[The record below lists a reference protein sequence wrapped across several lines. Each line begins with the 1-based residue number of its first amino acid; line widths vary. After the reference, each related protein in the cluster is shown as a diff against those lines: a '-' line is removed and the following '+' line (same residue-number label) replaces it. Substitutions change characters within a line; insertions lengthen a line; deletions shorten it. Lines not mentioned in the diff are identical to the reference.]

1 MIVTITMNPA
11 IDKSTSVEALLP
23 EKKMRCDSVVFEA
36 GGGGVNISKA
46 IKKLGGESLCIFPAG
61 GANGRLL
68 EEFLT
73 ELEISY
79 KSVSIKDQTR
89 ESFTVNEHKTHAQYR
104 FVLPGPTL
112 SAEETN
118 ACLEIIEQLD
128 PTPEFIIASGSLP
141 PGVPDDFFSRLA
153 AISKA
158 LDAKCI
164 IDTSG
169 TPLKRAADEGVYLL
183 KPNLGELCSLA
194 NTTHLELHEIDDAA
208 MSIVRKGNCEAMV
221 VSLGPSGALLVTQDG
236 YEHIPAPTVKK
247 NTTVGAGD
255 SMVAGMVYK
264 LAQKRPL
271 LEVARFGVACGTAA
285 TMTSGTQLFNVED
298 VHRLYNWIESYSEEH
313 RLNFDDKQ

>member
-23 EKKMRCDSVVFEA
+23 EKKLRCDEVIREA
-36 GGGGVNISKA
+36 GGGGINVSRA
-46 IKKLGGESLCIFPAG
+46 IKKLGGESLCIFPSG
-61 GANGRLL
+61 GVNGKLL

-73 ELEISY
+73 RLEINY
-79 KSVSIKDQTR
+79 KSVSIKDETR

-112 SAEETN
+112 SVEETA
-118 ACLEIIEQLD
+118 ACIKLIEQLD
-128 PTPEFIIASGSLP
+128 PAPEFIIASGSLP
-141 PGVPDDFFSRLA
+141 PGVPDDFFRSLA
-153 AISKA
+153 AMSKS
-158 LDAKCI
+158 LGAKCI

-169 TPLKRAADEGVYLL
+169 APLKSAADEGVYLL
-183 KPNLGELCSLA
+183 KPNLSELCSLA
-194 NTTHLELHEIDDAA
+194 NTSHLEMKEVDDAA
-208 MSIVRKGNCEAMV
+208 MSVINKGNCEAMV
-221 VSLGPSGALLVTQDG
+221 VSLGPSGALLVTADG

-285 TMTSGTQLFNVED
+285 TMTAGTKLFNVED
-298 VHRLYNWIESYSEEH
+298 VHRLYDWIDSYSDEH
-313 RLNFDDKQ
+313 RLNFDN